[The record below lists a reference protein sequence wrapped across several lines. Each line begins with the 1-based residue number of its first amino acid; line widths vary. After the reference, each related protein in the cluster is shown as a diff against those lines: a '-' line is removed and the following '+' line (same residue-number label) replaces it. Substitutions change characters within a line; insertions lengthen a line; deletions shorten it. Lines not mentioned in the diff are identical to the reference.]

1 LHIDKIYIKKESKKK
16 KNSKLQK
23 LYEND
28 NYFIPKK
35 TIEINIDNNLIKA
48 EEKEQK
54 KNKDKMKSMEYSPNI
69 INVHRNFNLNN
80 NKNIKEI
87 KRKIN

>member
-1 LHIDKIYIKKESKKK
+1 
-16 KNSKLQK
+16 
-23 LYEND
+23 
-28 NYFIPKK
+28 
-35 TIEINIDNNLIKA
+35 
-48 EEKEQK
+48 
-54 KNKDKMKSMEYSPNI
+54 MKSMEYSPNI